1 MMGTRSSQEVKC
13 QSKEFL
19 LPWEEIG
26 FPFSLFAFFQEKKCC
41 KILQQKKG
49 QGLNPVWLYDLGEV
63 LNLSELHCQ

>member
-26 FPFSLFAFFQEKKCC
+26 FPFSLFAFFQEKKM
-41 KILQQKKG
+41 LQNITAEERS
-49 QGLNPVWLYDLGEV
+49 GLKPCLVV
-63 LNLSELHCQ
+63 